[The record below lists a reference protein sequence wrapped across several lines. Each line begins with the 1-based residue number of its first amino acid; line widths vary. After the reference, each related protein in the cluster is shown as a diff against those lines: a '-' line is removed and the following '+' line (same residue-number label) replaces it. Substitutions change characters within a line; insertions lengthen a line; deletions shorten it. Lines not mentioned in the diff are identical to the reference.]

1 MTTQDAG
8 TDAAIEQL
16 AAEILYYELIATFLY
31 QYYPDEVEKQQD
43 GELYFPALHRC
54 KTSTC
59 LRCASIHCT
68 VTITLR
74 SRYN

>member
-1 MTTQDAG
+1 MAPEDAG
-8 TDAAIEQL
+8 TDAAIEKL
-16 AAEILYYELIATFLY
+16 VAEILYYELIATFLY

-43 GELYFPALHRC
+43 GELFFPALHRC
-54 KTSTC
+54 KTSIC
-59 LRCASIHCT
+59 LRCASIHYT